1 MVGIA
6 NVEQARAW
14 DGQDGSHWAEHSE
27 RYDTVS
33 RRAWKRFLDAD
44 LILERDLV
52 LDIGCGNGRSTR
64 DAARI
69 ASSGSAVGVDLSA
82 AMLTIARERGRAEGL
97 TNLSFV
103 QADAQVHRFDDN
115 AFDVAISSFG
125 AMFFGDP
132 TAAFANIAR
141 AVRPGGRL
149 ALLAWRDLAMNEW
162 VTALRGAL
170 AAGRNLPD
178 PPQGAG
184 MPGPFSLADADLVRG
199 ILRDAGFDDI
209 NFDVV
214 EESMKFGADTEDAFG
229 FVRTLGTVQGLTQDL
244 EDVTK
249 ARALDAVH
257 DMLAAHATD
266 DGVLLGSSA
275 WLITAQRH

>member
-44 LILERDLV
+44 LVLERDQV

-69 ASSGSAVGVDLSA
+69 ASSGSASGVDLSA
-82 AMLTIARERGRAEGL
+82 AMLTIARERSQAERL
-97 TNLSFV
+97 TNVSFV
-103 QADAQVHRFDDN
+103 QADAQVHRFEDN

-132 TAAFANIAR
+132 TAAFTNIAR

-162 VTALRGAL
+162 VAALRGAL
-170 AAGRNLPD
+170 AVGRSLPD
-178 PPQGAG
+178 PPLGV
-184 MPGPFSLADADLVRG
+184 PGPFSLADSELVRG
-199 ILRDAGFDDI
+199 ILGDAGFDDI

-214 EESMKFGADTEDAFG
+214 EEPMEFGADTEDAFG

-244 EDVTK
+244 DDVTK

-257 DMLAAHATD
+257 GMLAAHATEE
-266 DGVLLGSSA
+266 GVLLGSSA